1 MSGGSRLA
9 ENKSRT
15 IRKATVCFL
24 AAAVLAGMNP
34 GRALAADLQ
43 QWQAAGVK
51 AAQAPEEAEAAKAW
65 EKAEAAKTWEKAEA
79 AKTTEESKAAQAP
92 EEMEPAEET
101 DGKTDGAEHAAE
113 TAESKSE
120 SQEAVDLTEIEAGD
134 DRSGKGPETE
144 ENQEPETVLP
154 GTGGAGLMDLV
165 IPVVIPITE
174 GAEYDQLSSF
184 LTLSADRFEIYTVAF
199 INIAQQPVQPE
210 EPQEIALEIPSD
222 YDVNRTVVSEISVTG
237 DLPQRT
243 ELDFE
248 IRDGKAVF
256 STDHMGIYVVME
268 KTVYAELPGR
278 LEPTAKV
285 EGLELKKRIP
295 AAVTM
300 TGYGG
305 TAVSTSISA
314 VPSTGDDFSAGIWIG
329 VMAAA
334 AAVAIVVIVVIVKRR
349 KK

>member
-1 MSGGSRLA
+1 MA
-9 ENKSRT
+9 ENKSRI

-51 AAQAPEEAEAAKAW
+51 SWQASEEAEAAKAW
-65 EKAEAAKTWEKAEA
+65 EKAEAAKT
-79 AKTTEESKAAQAP
+79 TEGSKAAQAP

-101 DGKTDGAEHAAE
+101 DGAEHAAE
-113 TAESKSE
+113 NAESKPE
-120 SQEAVDLTEIEAGD
+120 SQEAEDLTEMTESEAGN
-134 DRSGKGPETE
+134 DRSGEGPETE

-210 EPQEIALEIPSD
+210 ESQEIALEIPSD

-285 EGLELKKRIP
+285 EGLELTKRVP

-305 TAVSTSISA
+305 TAVSTSVSA

-329 VMAAA
+329 IMAAA
-334 AAVAIVVIVVIVKRR
+334 AAVVIVVIVVILKRR